1 MIQKTFCKIKL
12 DKDCIK
18 HINTGL
24 NPRDNFVLNDSAE
37 VRYIT
42 VKNVTTNGQ
51 LDFTGCDYISFETKE
66 LVNKRSQIQGGDI
79 LFASIAPLLK

>member
-37 VRYIT
+37 ARYVT